1 MRSFY
6 TLSIWI
12 LLGTLAGYGFLT
24 FIGLGGKNDYSSGIF
39 NFEKSASSVV
49 NIWSLRRWR
58 EWQEKTPSLGLRR
71 WKQVIKT
78 GFFPDG
84 SGVIFD
90 ENGHIITNLH
100 VLNNSIQLKQKLLIE
115 LYNGSNHEVEIIGID
130 RDNDLAVLKLIE
142 KNVEISPIQRKRRI
156 EDIKIGE
163 TVFAIGNPQG
173 LGQSVSMG
181 IISAIG
187 RKFINKEGSFIQ
199 TDASINP
206 GNSGG
211 ALVDSKGN
219 LLGIINFIESTTGG
233 NQGLNFAIPID
244 VVSESYSEIVR
255 DRKDN

>member
-12 LLGTLAGYGFLT
+12 LLGTLAGYGFLA
-24 FIGLGGKNDYSSGIF
+24 FIGLGGKNDNSSNVF

-115 LYNGSNHEVEIIGID
+115 LYDGSNHEVEIIGID
-130 RDNDLAVLKLIE
+130 RDNDLAVLKLVE
-142 KNVEISPIQRKRRI
+142 ENVEIFPIQRKRRI
-156 EDIKIGE
+156 EEINIGE
-163 TVFAIGNPQG
+163 TVYAIGNPQG

-211 ALVDSKGN
+211 ALVDTRGN

-244 VVSESYSEIVR
+244 VVSESYSEIVKG
-255 DRKDN
+255 D